1 MLKIL
6 VVEDN
11 AFARY
16 GQHLYLESLGYQ
28 VYEANTVQ
36 SAWETAMSV
45 QPQFAVISLI
55 LPLTCSEISTPSST
69 ELHGL
74 SLTVL
79 LKKSYPSMGIVLLS
93 NQPEHEREVRHLL
106 KQHQRSI
113 AFLLKEGD
121 MGRLNVALQE
131 VMAGRTLFEP
141 AGINKHA
148 LATAVKTYFSVNEI
162 AWIEQVAAE
171 LSHLSPREQ
180 EIAHLLSAS
189 LSSEHIAQHLGLSKG
204 NVDNTISRIYHRLG
218 LNEMKIEE
226 ASLNRLPI
234 LVKACLVYNIQ
245 NSI

>member
-6 VVEDN
+6 VVDDD

-16 GQHLYLESLGYQ
+16 GQRLYLESLGYQ

-36 SAWETAMSV
+36 SAWETSLSV
-45 QPQFAVISLI
+45 KPQFAIINLM
-55 LPLTCSEISTPSST
+55 LPLTCSEISPPSST

-74 SLTVL
+74 SLTVR

-93 NQPEHEREVRHLL
+93 NQLEHEREVGHLL
-106 KQHQRSI
+106 EQHRCSI
-113 AFLLKEGD
+113 AFLFKGGD

-141 AGINKHA
+141 AGINKQV
-148 LATAVKTYFSVNEI
+148 LATAVKTHFTVNEI
-162 AWIEQVAAE
+162 AWIEQATAE
-171 LSHLSPREQ
+171 LGRLTPREQ

-189 LSSEHIAQHLGLSKG
+189 FSSEYIAQHLNLSKG
-204 NVDNTISRIYHRLG
+204 SVDNVISRIYRRLG
-218 LNEMKIEE
+218 LNEMKLEE
-226 ASLNRLPI
+226 ASLQRLPI

-245 NSI
+245 NST